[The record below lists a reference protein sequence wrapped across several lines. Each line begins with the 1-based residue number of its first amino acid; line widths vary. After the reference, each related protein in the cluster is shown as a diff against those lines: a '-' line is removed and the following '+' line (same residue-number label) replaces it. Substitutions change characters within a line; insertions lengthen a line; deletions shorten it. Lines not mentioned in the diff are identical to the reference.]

1 MVCSLMELRCKE
13 VVNIQNGACLGC
25 VCDVEFDT
33 CTAHICTLIIFG
45 RPRFFGLFGREPD
58 LYHSMESDQ
67 MHWRRYRTGGKCGMP
82 GTAPSS
88 DVLCRGFALIEDDPQ
103 KTADFL
109 FIYA

>member
-58 LYHSMESDQ
+58 LIIPWDQ
-67 MHWRRYRTGGKCGMP
+67 IKCIGEDTVLVENGMP

>member
-58 LYHSMESDQ
+58 LIIPWDQ
-67 MHWRRYRTGGKCGMP
+67 IKCIGGKCGMP